1 MSELE
6 LENLAV
12 EQVSSPDIK
21 DQVLQLTERINALA
35 DGGQDK
41 IDDIG
46 LAQETAQA
54 IKPYV
59 DRLVSLNRLLNP
71 IDRVVEKR
79 QQIHDLQEELA
90 EDVAEIED
98 IAGDITTDIAPIIA
112 NDLQGEIAA
121 VKRDRKLFIREVA
134 VDDPPPPEASDAK
147 GEKTGLLNLST
158 EERFQRIFSDR
169 FISLTRIESILAI
182 KISPSDKKR
191 YLLSLQKMWEQLF
204 DREEFRSHVEKNRVA
219 SLANAFADYAL
230 IFRSPVI
237 KNKQRTTLAS
247 LREQFQSFFINANA
261 KGLWYTRQ
269 AFYHK
274 PIERGHWALV
284 DKQYLNCTFKKP
296 SIRLL
301 MYARANG
308 LPAQSVRQKSIV
320 EDIYDRIIIE
330 LALRERFFE
339 NCHSITRTSY
349 QPSADDPAKQV
360 YLFYKDESIRIS
372 GKSGIPHWKPMKPR
386 WPGVLPSITVAP

>member
-1 MSELE
+1 MPELE
-6 LENLAV
+6 LENLV
-12 EQVSSPDIK
+12 SEQGSSPELK
-21 DQVLQLTERINALA
+21 SQVLQLTERINALA
-35 DGGQDK
+35 DEGQGK
-41 IDDIG
+41 IDDIV

-71 IDRVVEKR
+71 VDRIVEKR
-79 QQIHDLQEELA
+79 QQIHELQEELV
-90 EDVAEIED
+90 EDVAEIES
-98 IAGDITTDIAPIIA
+98 IAGGIKPDVSSVVV

-121 VKRDRKLFIREVA
+121 VKRDRKLYVSEVVA
-134 VDDPPPPEASDAK
+134 EDPPPVNSSDIKVAK
-147 GEKTGLLNLST
+147 SRLLNLPI
-158 EERFQRIFSDR
+158 EERFQLIFSER
-169 FISLTRIESILAI
+169 FISLDRSESILAI
-182 KISPSDKKR
+182 KIPANDRKR
-191 YLLSLQKMWEQLF
+191 YLKSLEKMWSQLF
-204 DREEFRSHVEKNRVA
+204 DREEFRSHVEKNRVT

-230 IFRSPVI
+230 ILRSPVI
-237 KNKQRTTLAS
+237 KNKERTTLAA
-247 LREQFQSFFINANA
+247 LREQFHPFFVNTNS

-269 AFYHK
+269 AFFHK

-308 LPAQSVRQKSIV
+308 LPAQCVRQKSAV
-320 EDIYDRIIIE
+320 EDIYDRIVLE

-349 QPSADDPAKQV
+349 QASADDPAKQV
-360 YLFYKDESIRIS
+360 YLYYKDDSIRIS
-372 GKSGIPHWKPMKPR
+372 GKSGTPHWKPTKPR
-386 WPGVLPSITVAP
+386 WPGVLPSIIIAP